1 MHNLCELFLKMTAQ
15 PDKDIHILL
24 EDQQKINKFAR
35 QNQRLE
41 DVKDELKEKHNEIQT
56 LKDAETDIEEMA
68 LTCDEGAKVP
78 YLVGEIFVMET
89 PEDVQTFLE
98 ERKAEVEEEVKV
110 LEEKAESIKAIMSD
124 LKTHLYAKFGDAIN
138 LEADD

>member
-1 MHNLCELFLKMTAQ
+1 MTGVAQ
-15 PDKDIHILL
+15 PDKDIHISL

-41 DVKDELKEKHNEIQT
+41 DIKDELKARENEIVT
-56 LKDAETDIEEMA
+56 ICDAATDVEELS
-68 LTCDEGAKVP
+68 LTSDEGEKVP
-78 YLVGEIFVMET
+78 YLVGEIFIMET
-89 PEDVQTFLE
+89 PDDVLTLLE
-98 ERKAEVEEEVKV
+98 GRKEELKGEVAA
-110 LEEKAESIKAIMSD
+110 LEEKATVIRGVMSD